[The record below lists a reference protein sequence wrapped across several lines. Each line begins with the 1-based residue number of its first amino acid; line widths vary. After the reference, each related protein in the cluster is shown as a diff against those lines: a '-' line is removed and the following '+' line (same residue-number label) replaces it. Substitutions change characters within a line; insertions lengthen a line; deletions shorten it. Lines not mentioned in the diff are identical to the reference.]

1 MKMRS
6 FLKRTSLILIASIFA
21 LITIISYPQAYYFND
36 KIEYKNFLVYC
47 DIKIPDQIYPILDEV
62 DRLIMQ
68 SDCYDPHLKFNIFL
82 RSDVNKYNL
91 FPGQFPN
98 GGFGQTISLIKNVFI
113 YKSDCATNTSYTH
126 LGHTRT
132 LSNVLAHELTQYALK
147 KSWQN
152 GWFSHGSRGEF
163 DKNRPFCHDFLS
175 AYLTHVL
182 IENKWLLKSK
192 SEYFD
197 KNSSFEFGL
206 WKEEGYAEYVAGGS
220 SISLDDGLKML
231 NNEVA
236 IECVP
241 QFEYFKCWLAVRHL
255 ILKKHMT
262 FEEILYAKLNL
273 DDVLQDAKNEL
284 ALR

>member
-1 MKMRS
+1 MKRIFS
-6 FLKRTSLILIASIFA
+6 LKRISLILIASIFVFIA
-21 LITIISYPQAYYFND
+21 IIAYPQAYYFND
-36 KIEYKNFLVYC
+36 KIEYKNFRVYC

-62 DRLIMQ
+62 DLLIRQ

-91 FPGQFPN
+91 FPGQFPD

-113 YKSDCATNTSYTH
+113 YKSDCVTNTSYTH

-132 LSNVLAHELTQYALK
+132 LSNVLAHELT
-147 KSWQN
+147 
-152 GWFSHGSRGEF
+152 
-163 DKNRPFCHDFLS
+163 
-175 AYLTHVL
+175 HVL
-182 IENKWLLKSK
+182 VENKWLLKSK

-197 KNSSFEFGL
+197 KNSLLEFGL

-231 NNEVA
+231 NNEVS

-241 QFEYFKCWLAVRHL
+241 QFEYFKYWLAVRHL

-262 FEEILYAKLNL
+262 FEEILYEKLNL
-273 DDVLQDAKNEL
+273 DDVLQEAKDEL

>member
-6 FLKRTSLILIASIFA
+6 FLKRTSLILISSIFV
-21 LITIISYPQAYYFND
+21 LIAIISYPQAYYFND
-36 KIEYKNFLVYC
+36 KIEYKNFRVYC

-62 DRLIMQ
+62 DLLIRQ

-113 YKSDCATNTSYTH
+113 YKSDCETNTSYTH
-126 LGHTRT
+126 LGATRT
-132 LSNVLAHELTQYALK
+132 LSNVLAHE
-147 KSWQN
+147 
-152 GWFSHGSRGEF
+152 
-163 DKNRPFCHDFLS
+163 
-175 AYLTHVL
+175 LTHVL

-192 SEYFD
+192 SEYFN

-262 FEEILYAKLNL
+262 FEEILHAKLNL
-273 DDVLQDAKNEL
+273 DDVLREAKDEL